1 MGKLIAKYGWKTV
14 TGSIA
19 LAIGQL
25 LKLSPD
31 TEPYAPI
38 ADAVGVALGGVGLRC
53 AIANISEAKPDA

>member
-38 ADAVGVALGGVGLRC
+38 ADAIGVALGGVGVRC
-53 AIANISEAKPDA
+53 AIAKISEVKSDA